1 MKILIPFS
9 GGVNSTYTMW
19 RWLTETDCEIVAR
32 YATEEFE
39 KDDTNDAA
47 IKKLKD
53 IILFLKSETRDFV
66 FEEINWTTTYKKE
79 YVPIRKGF
87 KSTYN
92 VGSIAPRY
100 AGFYHWIKETNVD
113 GLIHGASLENTATD
127 YGYLGTKELGHRK
140 IVEDAGVDVYLTG
153 KRDLSPVPVGDDFD
167 LDAIIKELTGRF
179 EQYEFLPD
187 ELKVLSRRC
196 HTSTCK
202 KRQCRDCAYWR
213 TYERFVSEGKTGRDF
228 DLYCAE
234 KGSYGP
240 WRHEADPETYIYR
253 GGIHRSPIAAAAGE
267 PPILPYLDYY

>member
-66 FEEINWTTTYKKE
+66 FEEINWTPTYKE
-79 YVPIRKGF
+79 EWVPIRKGF
-87 KSTYN
+87 KAGTYN
-92 VGSIAPRY
+92 IGALRPRY
-100 AGFYHWIKETNVD
+100 ETYPVWVKETGVD
-113 GLIHGASLENTATD
+113 AISVGISLENTASSCHD
-127 YGYLGTKELGHRK
+127 MLREHLESAK
-140 IVEDAGVDVYLTG
+140 VDIYLTG
-153 KRDLSPVPVGDDFD
+153 TPDLEPVPTGDDFD
-167 LDAIIKELTGRF
+167 YDEIAKTLTGRF

-213 TYERFVSEGKTGRDF
+213 TYEKFVSEGKTGRDF

-253 GGIHRSPIAAAAGE
+253 GAVHRSPIAAAARE
-267 PPILPYLDYY
+267 RPILPYLDYY

>member
-9 GGVNSTYTMW
+9 GGVNSTYAMW

-39 KDDTNDAA
+39 SDDTNDAA
-47 IKKLKD
+47 IEKLKKTVQ
-53 IILFLKSETRDFV
+53 FLRSKTRDFV
-66 FEEINWTTTYKKE
+66 FEEINWTTEYKE
-79 YVPIRKGF
+79 EWVPIREGF

-92 VGSIAPRY
+92 IGAIVPRY
-100 AGFYHWIKETNVD
+100 EGFYQWIKETNVD
-113 GLIHGASLENTATD
+113 GFSFGISLENSATD
-127 YGYLGTKELGHRK
+127 HGYLGTKKLHQRK
-140 IVEDAGVDVYLTG
+140 IVEDTGVDIYLAGT
-153 KRDLSPVPVGDDFD
+153 KDLLSVPIGDDFD
-167 LDAIIKELTGRF
+167 PDAIIKELSGRF

-187 ELKVLSRRC
+187 ELKVLSRKC

-202 KRQCRDCAYWR
+202 KKQCRDCAYWR
-213 TYERFVSEGKTGRDF
+213 TYEKFVSEGKTGRDF

-253 GGIHRSPIAAAAGE
+253 GGIHRSPIAVARGE

>member
-47 IKKLKD
+47 IEKLKKTVQ
-53 IILFLKSETRDFV
+53 FLKSKTRDFV
-66 FEEINWTTTYKKE
+66 FEEINWTPTYKE
-79 YVPIRKGF
+79 EWLPIREGF

-92 VGSIAPRY
+92 IGALRPRY
-100 AGFYHWIKETNVD
+100 ETYPVWVKETESD
-113 GLIHGASLENTATD
+113 AISIGISLENTASC
-127 YGYLGTKELGHRK
+127 GYDLLKKFPES
-140 IVEDAGVDVYLTG
+140 AGVDIYFAGSPDLT
-153 KRDLSPVPVGDDFD
+153 PVATGDDFD
-167 LDAIIKELTGRF
+167 HDEIAKTLTGRF

-253 GGIHRSPIAAAAGE
+253 GGIHRSPISFAAGE
-267 PPILPYLDYY
+267 MPILPYLDYY

>member
-39 KDDTNDAA
+39 KDDINDAA
-47 IKKLKD
+47 IEKLRD
-53 IILFLKSETRDFV
+53 IVIFLKSETRDFV

-79 YVPIRKGF
+79 WVPVRENF
-87 KSTYN
+87 KVGTYN
-92 VGSIAPRY
+92 LGTIRPRFETY
-100 AGFYHWIKETNVD
+100 PVWIKEIGVD
-113 GLIHGASLENTATD
+113 AISIGISLENTATC
-127 YGYLGTKELGHRK
+127 GYDVLRK
-140 IVEDAGVDVYLTG
+140 FPESAGVDIYLTG
-153 KRDLSPVPVGDDFD
+153 TPDLAPVPTGDDFD
-167 LDAIIKELTGRF
+167 YDEIAKTLTGRF

-202 KRQCRDCAYWR
+202 KRQCRDCAYWC

-228 DLYCAE
+228 DLYCA
-234 KGSYGP
+234 KHGSYGP
-240 WRHEADPETYIYR
+240 WRNEADPETHFYR

-267 PPILPYLDYY
+267 QIILPYLDYY